1 MTDRR
6 DTALPAASQP
16 GSRVDRIMWAV
27 VELVRRHWMF
37 WLLLAG
43 GLVLRAIAQVAYEP
57 ALLFIDSKKYIFGT
71 DFNNTIWGS
80 FDPLGYSLLILRP
93 VLMFG
98 RSLAYA
104 ALAQHVLGMAMAG
117 ALYAL
122 MVRRGVY
129 RWLAAL
135 AVAPVLFDAY
145 QLNAEQTIMPDVLF
159 EALLVAGIV
168 LLLWRPRPGLFLIIL
183 GGLALGASAP
193 VRQVGEALIAPALI
207 YVVFAAQGWWRRL
220 LHGAV
225 LTACFALPIV
235 GYMSYSAVI
244 MHYGFELSNM
254 GNAYLYGRAAHA
266 ADCATLK
273 IPANERPLCPN
284 ASTSATLGVDGL
296 VNASESPRV
305 LYQPVNIQLGVL
317 IDTNPWQKALAY
329 SVLKQQP
336 MRVAG
341 DIARDS
347 VKIFAL
353 TRNTEQ
359 GDTQISRWQFQ
370 FGYPYYPPGIT
381 RHGWNS
387 ANKVFAAAG
396 GGGHARVHWKADIAL
411 RYYQLHGGYTP
422 GPVFLF
428 GLLAGIAGIF
438 TFRRRRDSGPAL
450 ACLLIT
456 GCAVAVLL
464 GADLY
469 EFSWRYQLPAL
480 VTLPVAGA
488 FGITALVRFFGMR
501 RQSGVAAGVAGA
513 DAGAGVAEVARSAGS
528 RSVVGVCRVRR
539 VRRVRRGLRADR
551 ARRGWRRTGGGRI
564 RAGGALASC
573 RLRTTT
579 RIFACSPRAWST
591 RTTGCGCAGT
601 RSNGATAPAAPT
613 RSCRSPTSRWS
624 SRPRMTASTW
634 SRSTA
639 TRSGGVPGRS
649 RRAAGRTGRRAS
661 PGNWPGSSSRRRP
674 GCAPA
679 SWFGSGAC
687 TPRTG
692 SPIRPGITS
701 WPPGWNR
708 GRRSGSPRSRTC
720 VRPGCPG
727 PGSRR

>member
-1 MTDRR
+1 M
-6 DTALPAASQP
+6 
-16 GSRVDRIMWAV
+16 DRIMWAV
-27 VELVRRHWMF
+27 VDLVRRHWMF

-43 GLVLRAIAQVAYEP
+43 GLVLRGIAQIAYEP

-71 DFNNTIWGS
+71 DFTKIIWGA

-93 VLMFG
+93 ALMFG
-98 RSLAYA
+98 LNLAYV
-104 ALAQHVLGMAMAG
+104 ALLQHVLGMAMAG

-122 MVRRGVY
+122 MLRRGVY

-135 AVAPVLFDAY
+135 AVAPVLLDAY

-159 EALLVAGIV
+159 EALLVAGIA
-168 LLLWRPRPGLFLIIL
+168 LLLWQPRPGLFLVIL

-207 YVVFAAQGWWRRL
+207 YVVFAAKGWRKRV

-235 GYMSYSAVI
+235 GYMSYSAVV

-273 IPANERPLCPN
+273 IPANERPLCPS
-284 ASTSATLGVDGL
+284 ASVSAALGVDGL
-296 VNASESPRV
+296 VNASEAPRV
-305 LYQPVNIQLGVL
+305 LYEPVNVQLGVL
-317 IDTNPWQKALAY
+317 IDTNSWQKALAY

-336 MRVAG
+336 MRVVG
-341 DIARDS
+341 DIAGDS

-353 TRNTEQ
+353 TRNTAQ
-359 GDTQISRWQFQ
+359 GDTPISRWQFQ

-396 GGGHARVHWKADIAL
+396 GGGHARVQWKADTAL
-411 RYYQLHGGYTP
+411 RYYQLHGGYPP

-428 GLLAGIAGIF
+428 GLLAGIGGIF
-438 TFRRRRDSGPAL
+438 TFRRRPDSGPAL

-488 FGITALVRFFGMR
+488 FGVTALVRVVRAR
-501 RQSGVAAGVAGA
+501 RQGRLAVRAAGA
-513 DAGAGVAEVARSAGS
+513 DAGVAGPAAMAGPGAPAEPAELVHELDGPVDELAVAGSEQAGVSA
-528 RSVVGVCRVRR
+528 
-539 VRRVRRGLRADR
+539 L
-551 ARRGWRRTGGGRI
+551 WRPRT
-564 RAGGALASC
+564 A
-573 RLRTTT
+573 T
-579 RIFACSPRAWST
+579 RISACSPPAWST

-601 RSNGATAPAAPT
+601 RSNDATAPAVPT
-613 RSCRSPTSRWS
+613 RSWRNETSRWS
-624 SRPRMTASTW
+624 YPPRKTDSTW
-634 SRSTA
+634 SRSSA
-639 TRSGGVPGRS
+639 TRSGGAPGRS

-661 PGNWPGSSSRRRP
+661 PRSWPGSSSRRRQ

-679 SWFGSGAC
+679 SWSGSGTC
-687 TPRTG
+687 TPRTA
-692 SPIRPGITS
+692 SAARPGTTS
-701 WPPGWNR
+701 WPPGSSR
-708 GRRSGSPRSRTC
+708 GRRNARPRSRTC
-720 VRPGCPG
+720 ARPGCPG
-727 PGSRR
+727 SGSRR

>member
-1 MTDRR
+1 
-6 DTALPAASQP
+6 
-16 GSRVDRIMWAV
+16 MWAV
-27 VELVRRHWMF
+27 VDLARRHWMF

-43 GLVLRAIAQVAYEP
+43 GLLLRGIAQVAYEP
-57 ALLFIDSKKYIFGT
+57 ALLFIDSKKYVFGT
-71 DFNNTIWGS
+71 DFNSTIWGS

-93 VLMFG
+93 IMILG

-104 ALAQHVLGMAMAG
+104 ALVQHIMGMAMAG

-135 AVAPVLFDAY
+135 AVAPVLLDAY

-159 EALLVAGIV
+159 ETLLVAGLV

-207 YVVFAAQGWWRRL
+207 YVVFAAQGWRKRL

-244 MHYGFELSNM
+244 MQYGFELSNM

-273 IPANERPLCPN
+273 IPAVERPLCP
-284 ASTSATLGVDGL
+284 SSSLSAALGVDGL
-296 VNASESPRV
+296 VNAPESPRV
-305 LYQPVNIQLGVL
+305 TYEPVNVQLGLV
-317 IDTNPWQKALAY
+317 IDTNLWQKDLAY
-329 SVLKQQP
+329 HVLRQQP

-341 DIARDS
+341 DIANDS

-359 GDTQISRWQFQ
+359 GDTPISRWQFQ
-370 FGYPYYPPGIT
+370 FGYPYYPPGVT
-381 RHGWNS
+381 RHGYNS
-387 ANKVFAAAG
+387 ASKVFARAG

-428 GLLAGIAGIF
+428 GLLAGIGGIF

-450 ACLLIT
+450 ACLLLT

-480 VTLPVAGA
+480 VTLPVAAA
-488 FGITALVRFFGMR
+488 FGVTALVGFFRAR
-501 RQSGVAAGVAGA
+501 RQGKAA
-513 DAGAGVAEVARSAGS
+513 AGAGGAAEAAGAVEAAAEAVEMAEAIEAGDAALELSEPAEVADELAVAGS
-528 RSVVGVCRVRR
+528 EQ
-539 VRRVRRGLRADR
+539 
-551 ARRGWRRTGGGRI
+551 
-564 RAGGALASC
+564 
-573 RLRTTT
+573 
-579 RIFACSPRAWST
+579 
-591 RTTGCGCAGT
+591 
-601 RSNGATAPAAPT
+601 AAP
-613 RSCRSPTSRWS
+613 
-624 SRPRMTASTW
+624 
-634 SRSTA
+634 
-639 TRSGGVPGRS
+639 
-649 RRAAGRTGRRAS
+649 
-661 PGNWPGSSSRRRP
+661 
-674 GCAPA
+674 
-679 SWFGSGAC
+679 
-687 TPRTG
+687 
-692 SPIRPGITS
+692 
-701 WPPGWNR
+701 
-708 GRRSGSPRSRTC
+708 
-720 VRPGCPG
+720 
-727 PGSRR
+727 